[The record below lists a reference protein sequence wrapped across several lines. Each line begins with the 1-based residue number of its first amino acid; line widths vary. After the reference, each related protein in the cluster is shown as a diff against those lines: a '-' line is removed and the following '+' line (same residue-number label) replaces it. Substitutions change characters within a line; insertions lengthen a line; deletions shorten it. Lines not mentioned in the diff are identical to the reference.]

1 MPMSRKNRTAP
12 GSRVF
17 LKRVDRATD
26 PDGIIDGHFNVVKEL
41 DYECE
46 LAVIIGKEA
55 RNVEEKRCCRLRIRL
70 YHHQRCNG
78 P

>member
-1 MPMSRKNRTAP
+1 MYFS
-12 GSRVF
+12 
-17 LKRVDRATD
+17 KRVDWATD

-55 RNVEEKRCCRLRIRL
+55 RNVEEKMLPIT
-70 YHHQRCNG
+70 YSAI
-78 P
+78 PSSTM